1 MGMESARSWLAARGF
16 EDRIREL
23 NVSSATVDLA
33 AQALGVEPG
42 CIAKTLSF
50 YDGDSAMLILAAGNA
65 KIDNHKFKEQFG
77 FKAKMLSPTD
87 ALAFTGHAVGGIC
100 PFGLTNPLRVY
111 LDVSLRSYPVVYP
124 ACGTSSSAVSL
135 TCSEL
140 EEASEAMGWVD
151 VTKQPAQ

>member
-16 EDRIREL
+16 EDRIREF

-65 KIDNHKFKEQFG
+65 KIACQT
-77 FKAKMLSPTD
+77 AS
-87 ALAFTGHAVGGIC
+87 AVGAAC
-100 PFGLTNPLRVY
+100 PAILCW
-111 LDVSLRSYPVVYP
+111 SQKIHC
-124 ACGTSSSAVSL
+124 CG
-135 TCSEL
+135 
-140 EEASEAMGWVD
+140 
-151 VTKQPAQ
+151 QPK

>member
-1 MGMESARSWLAARGF
+1 
-16 EDRIREL
+16 
-23 NVSSATVDLA
+23 
-33 AQALGVEPG
+33 
-42 CIAKTLSF
+42 
-50 YDGDSAMLILAAGNA
+50 
-65 KIDNHKFKEQFG
+65 
-77 FKAKMLSPTD
+77 MLSPTD

>member
-16 EDRIREL
+16 EDRIREF

-87 ALAFTGHAVGGIC
+87 EIGRAHV
-100 PFGLTNPLRVY
+100 
-111 LDVSLRSYPVVYP
+111 
-124 ACGTSSSAVSL
+124 
-135 TCSEL
+135 
-140 EEASEAMGWVD
+140 
-151 VTKQPAQ
+151 

>member
-1 MGMESARSWLAARGF
+1 MGMESARAWLAARGF
-16 EDRIREL
+16 EERIREFD
-23 NVSSATVDLA
+23 VSSATVELA
-33 AQALGVEPG
+33 AGALGVEPG

-50 YDGDSAMLILAAGNA
+50 YDGDSALLILAAGDA

-77 FKAKMLSPTD
+77 FKAKMLSAED

-100 PFGLTNPLRVY
+100 PFGLANPLRVY
-111 LDVSLRSYPVVYP
+111 LDNSLRRYSVVYP
-124 ACGTSSSAVSL
+124 ACGTASSAVSL

-151 VTKQPAQ
+151 VTKEPAP